1 MQNVMKML
9 EVTQQGLNKSREH
22 LCSGTKCLIVTELL
36 DGHKLSCKF
45 SVVFGNKNVGFFYLG
60 FFILQLCILIKML
73 MEQKKKC
80 LIIRS
85 LLQNNH
91 HYINK

>member
-1 MQNVMKML
+1 MKLL

-45 SVVFGNKNVGFFYLG
+45 SVVFGNKNVGVFYLS
-60 FFILQLCILIKML
+60 FFFATL
-73 MEQKKKC
+73 
-80 LIIRS
+80 
-85 LLQNNH
+85 H
-91 HYINK
+91 IN